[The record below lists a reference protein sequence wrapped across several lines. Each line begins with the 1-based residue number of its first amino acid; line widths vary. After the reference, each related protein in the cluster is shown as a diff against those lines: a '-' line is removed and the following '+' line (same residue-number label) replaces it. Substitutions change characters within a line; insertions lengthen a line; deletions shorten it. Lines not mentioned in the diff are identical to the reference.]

1 MVNEWLSE
9 KSDKTGKPADSVS
22 ERPLRITTDPEVL
35 ATQLNSL
42 PGLTYSPHV
51 YSTPKHYIRFTSPF
65 LSEKRRKKEPVENI
79 TGSCKKVMLPF
90 IMVPH
95 AIVLQNKSLF
105 VSMNSGQKKAAW
117 HLNCNT
123 FLKYVS

>member
-1 MVNEWLSE
+1 MVSEWLSE
-9 KSDKTGKPADSVS
+9 KSDKAGKPTDTAP

-90 IMVPH
+90 ITVFYL
-95 AIVLQNKSLF
+95 ILIKKKSLF
-105 VSMNSGQKKAAW
+105 TSLNSGRKKYVWQKSRV
-117 HLNCNT
+117 NT
-123 FLKYVS
+123 F